1 MKSEHLKSVSVLLIQ
16 VVLLLSYFQ
25 NRTRLFNIE
34 PLKGAITKVERVYIS
49 VQGWHNESYQKG
61 KEAFLNQEF
70 GFRNTLVRIN
80 NQLYYSLFRQA
91 KANGVIIGREG
102 YLFEEAYI
110 KDYYGESFVGQKR
123 VDSVVKRLI
132 SVDSVFKRMGKTL
145 LVVFAPGKASFYPEY
160 IPDRYQ
166 RVNDSTNYKSYR
178 DAIAKSGLLFIDFN
192 AWFIANKESSP
203 FLLYPKTGIHWSD
216 YGAVLAID
224 SINRYLATVRGYD
237 PVDVYWNE
245 FYQNDSVSQIDADIE
260 AGMNILCSI
269 DKPRLRY
276 PKLQYFEEGRD
287 RIKLMNIGD
296 SFFWNIFGKEVC
308 KRIFDTTTF
317 GFYFHEIH
325 SPYVNGIMDRDQV
338 DVKSLIAKHDVV
350 MLLNT
355 EGTMLNFPFDFD
367 RIAYNLYCT
376 ELSDTAFYN
385 RKLEEIKQQI
395 RTIPE
400 WFKSVKEKSEQSGKP
415 LEETIQTEALFILHK
430 QGR

>member
-192 AWFIANKESSP
+192 AWFISNKESSP

-308 KRIFDTTTF
+308 KRIFDTTSF

-338 DVKSLIAKHDVV
+338 DVRSLIAKHDVV

-367 RIAYNLYCT
+367 RIAYDLYCT

>member
-1 MKSEHLKSVSVLLIQ
+1 
-16 VVLLLSYFQ
+16 
-25 NRTRLFNIE
+25 
-34 PLKGAITKVERVYIS
+34 
-49 VQGWHNESYQKG
+49 
-61 KEAFLNQEF
+61 
-70 GFRNTLVRIN
+70 
-80 NQLYYSLFRQA
+80 
-91 KANGVIIGREG
+91 
-102 YLFEEAYI
+102 
-110 KDYYGESFVGQKR
+110 
-123 VDSVVKRLI
+123 
-132 SVDSVFKRMGKTL
+132 
-145 LVVFAPGKASFYPEY
+145 
-160 IPDRYQ
+160 
-166 RVNDSTNYKSYR
+166 
-178 DAIAKSGLLFIDFN
+178 
-192 AWFIANKESSP
+192 
-203 FLLYPKTGIHWSD
+203 
-216 YGAVLAID
+216 
-224 SINRYLATVRGYD
+224 
-237 PVDVYWNE
+237 
-245 FYQNDSVSQIDADIE
+245 
-260 AGMNILCSI
+260 
-269 DKPRLRY
+269 LRY